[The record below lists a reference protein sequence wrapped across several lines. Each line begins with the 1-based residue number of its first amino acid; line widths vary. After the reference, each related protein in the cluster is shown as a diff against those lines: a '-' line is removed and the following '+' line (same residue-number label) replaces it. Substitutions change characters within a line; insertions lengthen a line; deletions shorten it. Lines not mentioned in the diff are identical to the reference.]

1 MFICRPYYLGESCV
15 NTKLKYYLQKLAI
28 NLLLGPMERN
38 TKTTV
43 TLELDRDT
51 LIDAEKIL
59 ASLPCSLDYAC
70 NLFLQQ
76 VVKEGMIPFE
86 NDGNELKRKQ
96 EEENLRL
103 VYGEVNYQDTAEAQ
117 GLFDMGPETSF

>member
-1 MFICRPYYLGESCV
+1 LFICRPYYLRESYV
-15 NTKLKYYLQKLAI
+15 NTKWKYYLQKLVI

-43 TLELDRDT
+43 TLELDRDILT
-51 LIDAEKIL
+51 DAEKIL
-59 ASLPCSLDYAC
+59 AALPCTLDYAC

-76 VVKEGMIPFE
+76 VVKEGMLPFE
-86 NDGNELKRKQ
+86 NDVNELKRKQ

-103 VYGEVNYQDTAEAQ
+103 VYGEVNYQDNTEDQ
-117 GLFDMGPETSF
+117 GLFDIGPETTL